1 MTNTVP
7 QIAAAM
13 IQQNPSKAITISLHE
28 DKITV
33 LSAGEVDTAS
43 AMVMLG
49 NALAVVFSEL
59 PEEVRNTTALT
70 QLINNMNVVTIGRV
84 QKNHPELFEMPVAI
98 PTAVDVTAEP
108 VPVETQPEQP
118 VEQETPTAEA
128 EPQPVKRARVPRT
141 KPAEATPATKDPK
154 PTAKTPVKRKPVQR
168 SAGAIAG
175 RGKTK

>member
-13 IQQNPSKAITISLHE
+13 IQQNPSKAITISLHD

-49 NALAVVFSEL
+49 NALAVVFAEL

-70 QLINNMNVVTIGRV
+70 QLINNANIVTIGRV
-84 QKNHPELFEMPVAI
+84 QKNHPELFELPLAI
-98 PTAVDVTAEP
+98 PEANPVP
-108 VPVETQPEQP
+108 VPVEALLEQP
-118 VEQETPTAEA
+118 VEQEAPVTEV

-141 KPAEATPATKDPK
+141 KPTEAEVSEPK
-154 PTAKTPVKRKPVQR
+154 PKSPAKRKPIQR
-168 SAGAIAG
+168 SAGEITG

>member
-49 NALAVVFSEL
+49 NALAVVFAEL
-59 PEEVRNTTALT
+59 SEEVRNTTALT
-70 QLINNMNVVTIGRV
+70 QLINNANVVTIGRV
-84 QKNHPELFEMPVAI
+84 QKNHPELFELPLATTEANPV
-98 PTAVDVTAEP
+98 P
-108 VPVETQPEQP
+108 VPVEALLEQP
-118 VEQETPTAEA
+118 VEQEAPVTEV

-141 KPAEATPATKDPK
+141 KPAEAEVSEPK
-154 PTAKTPVKRKPVQR
+154 PKAPVKRKPIQR

>member
-13 IQQNPSKAITISLHE
+13 IQQNPSKAITISLHD

-49 NALAVVFSEL
+49 NALAVVFAEL

-70 QLINNMNVVTIGRV
+70 QLINNANIVTIGRV
-84 QKNHPELFEMPVAI
+84 QKNHPELFELPLAI
-98 PTAVDVTAEP
+98 PEANPVP
-108 VPVETQPEQP
+108 VPVEALLEQP
-118 VEQETPTAEA
+118 VEQEA
-128 EPQPVKRARVPRT
+128 PVKRARVPRT
-141 KPAEATPATKDPK
+141 KPTEAEVSEPK
-154 PTAKTPVKRKPVQR
+154 PKSPAKRKPIQR
-168 SAGAIAG
+168 SAGEITG

>member
-7 QIAAAM
+7 QIAAAL

-70 QLINNMNVVTIGRV
+70 QLINNANVVTIGRI
-84 QKNHPELFEMPVAI
+84 QKNHPELFEVPTVTAVPEEPVA
-98 PTAVDVTAEP
+98 
-108 VPVETQPEQP
+108 VEVQP
-118 VEQETPTAEA
+118 VQPTEQVDDGVDAVPK
-128 EPQPVKRARVPRT
+128 PQPAKRTRVART
-141 KPAEATPATKDPK
+141 KPTEETTSTKDPK
-154 PTAKTPVKRKPVQR
+154 PAPVKRKPVQR

>member
-7 QIAAAM
+7 QIAAAL

-49 NALAVVFSEL
+49 NALAVVFAEL

-70 QLINNMNVVTIGRV
+70 QLINNSNVVTIGRV
-84 QKNHPELFEMPVAI
+84 QKNHPELFELPLAI
-98 PTAVDVTAEP
+98 PQVNAEP
-108 VPVETQPEQP
+108 VPVEAQPEQP
-118 VEQETPTAEA
+118 VEQETPTADA
-128 EPQPVKRARVPRT
+128 EPQPVKRTRIPRT
-141 KPAEATPATKDPK
+141 KPVEAEVSDPK
-154 PTAKTPVKRKPVQR
+154 PKAPTKRKPIQR
-168 SAGAIAG
+168 SAGEITG

>member
-13 IQQNPSKAITISLHE
+13 IQQNPSKAITISLHD

-49 NALAVVFSEL
+49 NALAVVFAEL

-70 QLINNMNVVTIGRV
+70 QLINNANVVTIGRV
-84 QKNHPELFEMPVAI
+84 QKNHPELFELPLAI
-98 PTAVDVTAEP
+98 PEANPVP
-108 VPVETQPEQP
+108 VPVEALLEQP
-118 VEQETPTAEA
+118 VEQEAPVTKA
-128 EPQPVKRARVPRT
+128 EPHPVKRARVPRT
-141 KPAEATPATKDPK
+141 KPTEAEVSEPKSPA
-154 PTAKTPVKRKPVQR
+154 KRKPIQR
-168 SAGAIAG
+168 SAGEITG

>member
-13 IQQNPSKAITISLHE
+13 IQQNPSKAITISLHD

-49 NALAVVFSEL
+49 NALAVVFAEL

-70 QLINNMNVVTIGRV
+70 QLINNANIVTIGRV
-84 QKNHPELFEMPVAI
+84 QKNHPELFELPLAI
-98 PTAVDVTAEP
+98 PEANPVP
-108 VPVETQPEQP
+108 VPVEALLEQP
-118 VEQETPTAEA
+118 VEQEAPVTEV

-141 KPAEATPATKDPK
+141 KPTEAEVSEPKVPA
-154 PTAKTPVKRKPVQR
+154 KRKPIQR
-168 SAGAIAG
+168 SAGEITG

>member
-13 IQQNPSKAITISLHE
+13 IQQNPSKAITISLHD

-49 NALAVVFSEL
+49 NALAVVFAEL

-70 QLINNMNVVTIGRV
+70 QLINNANIVTIGRV
-84 QKNHPELFEMPVAI
+84 QINHPELFELPLAI
-98 PTAVDVTAEP
+98 PEAIAEP
-108 VPVETQPEQP
+108 VPVEALLEQP
-118 VEQETPTAEA
+118 VEQEAPVTEV
-128 EPQPVKRARVPRT
+128 EPQPVKRARVSRT
-141 KPAEATPATKDPK
+141 KPTEAEVSEPK
-154 PTAKTPVKRKPVQR
+154 PKAPVKRKPIQR

>member
-13 IQQNPSKAITISLHE
+13 IQQNPSKAITISLHD

-49 NALAVVFSEL
+49 NALAVVFAEL

-70 QLINNMNVVTIGRV
+70 QLINNANVVTIGRV
-84 QKNHPELFEMPVAI
+84 QKNHPELFEMPTAT
-98 PTAVDVTAEP
+98 PTVVDVVAEP

-118 VEQETPTAEA
+118 VEQEAPVTEA

-141 KPAEATPATKDPK
+141 KPAEAEVSEPK
-154 PTAKTPVKRKPVQR
+154 PKAPVKRKPIQR

>member
-13 IQQNPSKAITISLHE
+13 IQQNPSKAITISLHD

-49 NALAVVFSEL
+49 NALAVVFAEL

-70 QLINNMNVVTIGRV
+70 QLINNANIVTIGRV
-84 QKNHPELFEMPVAI
+84 QKNHPELFELPLAIHEANPV
-98 PTAVDVTAEP
+98 P
-108 VPVETQPEQP
+108 VPVEALLEQP
-118 VEQETPTAEA
+118 VEQEAPVTEA

-141 KPAEATPATKDPK
+141 KPTEAEVSEPKVPA
-154 PTAKTPVKRKPVQR
+154 KRKPIQR

>member
-49 NALAVVFSEL
+49 NALAVVFAEL

-70 QLINNMNVVTIGRV
+70 QLINNANIVTIGRV
-84 QKNHPELFEMPVAI
+84 QINHPELFELPLAI
-98 PTAVDVTAEP
+98 PEAIAEP
-108 VPVETQPEQP
+108 VPVEALLEQP
-118 VEQETPTAEA
+118 VEQEAPVSVVVPLPVNRASVSSTKHTEA
-128 EPQPVKRARVPRT
+128 EVS
-141 KPAEATPATKDPK
+141 EPK
-154 PTAKTPVKRKPVQR
+154 PKAPVKRKPIQR

>member
-49 NALAVVFSEL
+49 NALAVVFAEL

-70 QLINNMNVVTIGRV
+70 QLINNANIVTIGRV
-84 QKNHPELFEMPVAI
+84 QKNHPELFELPLAI
-98 PTAVDVTAEP
+98 PEANP
-108 VPVETQPEQP
+108 VPVEALLEQP
-118 VEQETPTAEA
+118 VEQEAPVTEV
-128 EPQPVKRARVPRT
+128 EPQPVKRARVSRT
-141 KPAEATPATKDPK
+141 KPTEAEVSESKPK
-154 PTAKTPVKRKPVQR
+154 APVKRKPIQR

>member
-7 QIAAAM
+7 QIAAAL
-13 IQQNPSKAITISLHE
+13 IQQNPSKAITLSMHE

-70 QLINNMNVVTIGRV
+70 QLINNANVVTIGRI
-84 QKNHPELFEMPVAI
+84 QKNHPELFEVPTVTPVPEEPVAVEVQAEQ
-98 PTAVDVTAEP
+98 PTEQKAVTAE
-108 VPVETQPEQP
+108 EE
-118 VEQETPTAEA
+118 
-128 EPQPVKRARVPRT
+128 PVKRARVSRS
-141 KPAEATPATKDPK
+141 KPVEEAKSTKDPK
-154 PTAKTPVKRKPVQR
+154 PAPVKRKPVQR

>member
-49 NALAVVFSEL
+49 NALAVVFAEL

-70 QLINNMNVVTIGRV
+70 QLINNANIVTIGRV
-84 QKNHPELFEMPVAI
+84 QINHPELFELPLAI
-98 PTAVDVTAEP
+98 PEAIAEP
-108 VPVETQPEQP
+108 VPVEALLEQP
-118 VEQETPTAEA
+118 VEQEAPVTE
-128 EPQPVKRARVPRT
+128 EPQPVKRARVSRT
-141 KPAEATPATKDPK
+141 KPTEAEVSESKPK
-154 PTAKTPVKRKPVQR
+154 APVKRAPTKRVQR
-168 SAGAIAG
+168 TGTLAG

>member
-13 IQQNPSKAITISLHE
+13 IQQNPSKAITISLHD

-49 NALAVVFSEL
+49 NALAVVFAEL
-59 PEEVRNTTALT
+59 SEEVRNTTALT
-70 QLINNMNVVTIGRV
+70 QLINNANVVTIGRV
-84 QKNHPELFEMPVAI
+84 QKNHPELFEMPTATPTVVDAI
-98 PTAVDVTAEP
+98 AEP

-118 VEQETPTAEA
+118 VEQEAPVTEA

-141 KPAEATPATKDPK
+141 KPAEAEVVEPK
-154 PTAKTPVKRKPVQR
+154 PKAPVKRKPIQR

>member
-7 QIAAAM
+7 QIAAAL

-49 NALAVVFSEL
+49 NALAVVFAEL
-59 PEEVRNTTALT
+59 SEEVRNTTALT
-70 QLINNMNVVTIGRV
+70 QLINNANVVTIGRV
-84 QKNHPELFEMPVAI
+84 QKNHPELFEMPTAT
-98 PTAVDVTAEP
+98 PTVVDVIAEP

-118 VEQETPTAEA
+118 VEQEAPVTEV

-141 KPAEATPATKDPK
+141 KPTEAEVVEPK
-154 PTAKTPVKRKPVQR
+154 PKAPVKRKSIQR

>member
-13 IQQNPSKAITISLHE
+13 IQQNPSKAITISLHD

-49 NALAVVFSEL
+49 NALAVVFAEL

-70 QLINNMNVVTIGRV
+70 QLINNANIVTIGRV
-84 QKNHPELFEMPVAI
+84 QKNHPELFELPLAI
-98 PTAVDVTAEP
+98 PEANPVP
-108 VPVETQPEQP
+108 VPVEALLEQP
-118 VEQETPTAEA
+118 VEQEAPVTEA

-141 KPAEATPATKDPK
+141 KPAEAEVSESKPK
-154 PTAKTPVKRKPVQR
+154 APVKRKPIQR

>member
-13 IQQNPSKAITISLHE
+13 IQQNPSKAITISLHD

-49 NALAVVFSEL
+49 NALAVVFAEL

-70 QLINNMNVVTIGRV
+70 QLINNANIVTIGRV
-84 QKNHPELFEMPVAI
+84 QKNHPELFELPLTIPEANPV
-98 PTAVDVTAEP
+98 P
-108 VPVETQPEQP
+108 VPVEALLEQP
-118 VEQETPTAEA
+118 VEQEAPVTEV

-141 KPAEATPATKDPK
+141 KPTEAEVSEPKVPA
-154 PTAKTPVKRKPVQR
+154 KRKPIQR

>member
-49 NALAVVFSEL
+49 NALAVVFAEL

-70 QLINNMNVVTIGRV
+70 QLINNANIVTIGRV
-84 QKNHPELFEMPVAI
+84 QINHPELFELPLAI
-98 PTAVDVTAEP
+98 PEAIAEP
-108 VPVETQPEQP
+108 VPVEALLEQP
-118 VEQETPTAEA
+118 VEQEAPVTE
-128 EPQPVKRARVPRT
+128 EPQPVKRARVSRT
-141 KPAEATPATKDPK
+141 KPTEAEVSESKPK
-154 PTAKTPVKRKPVQR
+154 APVKRAPTKRVQR
-168 SAGAIAG
+168 TGTLAG
-175 RGKTK
+175 RVKTK

>member
-49 NALAVVFSEL
+49 NALAVVFAEL
-59 PEEVRNTTALT
+59 SEEVRNTTALT
-70 QLINNMNVVTIGRV
+70 QLINNANVVTIGRV
-84 QKNHPELFEMPVAI
+84 QKNHPELFELPLA
-98 PTAVDVTAEP
+98 TTEANP
-108 VPVETQPEQP
+108 VPVP
-118 VEQETPTAEA
+118 VTKA

-141 KPAEATPATKDPK
+141 KPAEAEVSEPKVPA
-154 PTAKTPVKRKPVQR
+154 KRKPIQR

>member
-13 IQQNPSKAITISLHE
+13 IQQNPSKAITISLHD

-49 NALAVVFSEL
+49 NALAVVFAEL

-70 QLINNMNVVTIGRV
+70 QLINNANIVTIGRV
-84 QKNHPELFEMPVAI
+84 QKNHPELFELPLAITEANPV
-98 PTAVDVTAEP
+98 P
-108 VPVETQPEQP
+108 VPVEALLEQP
-118 VEQETPTAEA
+118 VEQEAPVTEV

-141 KPAEATPATKDPK
+141 KPTEAEVSEPKVPA
-154 PTAKTPVKRKPVQR
+154 KRKPIQR